1 MGAHRIMRSLL
12 VIGTLLAVMAVSTF
26 AEEKALED
34 DPVKEGERELAKMDT
49 NKDGVADLSEVI
61 AHMKNEFYKPEDNEK
76 NKISPEQADTKST
89 ADGKEYLEV
98 LDANKDGK
106 VTKDSSS
113 SISHMILLRLT
124 QSLTKPP
131 MRMRILMQMKIQSIP
146 MLTSKHAYPLYKL

>member
-76 NKISPEQADTKST
+76 NKISPEQAASKST

-98 LDANKDGK
+98 LDANKDGF
-106 VTKDSSS
+106 
-113 SISHMILLRLT
+113 I
-124 QSLTKPP
+124 
-131 MRMRILMQMKIQSIP
+131 
-146 MLTSKHAYPLYKL
+146 KHFTHDTAETDAELDEATDEDPDADEE

>member
-61 AHMKNEFYKPEDNEK
+61 AHMKKEFYKPEDNEK

-106 VTKDSSS
+106 VTKDEF
-113 SISHMILLRLT
+113 I
-124 QSLTKPP
+124 
-131 MRMRILMQMKIQSIP
+131 
-146 MLTSKHAYPLYKL
+146 KHFTHDTAETDAELDEATDADEDPDADPVDPDADE

>member
-1 MGAHRIMRSLL
+1 MGTHRIMRSLL

-76 NKISPEQADTKST
+76 NKISPEQAATKST

-98 LDANKDGK
+98 LEA
-106 VTKDSSS
+106 TKDEF
-113 SISHMILLRLT
+113 I
-124 QSLTKPP
+124 
-131 MRMRILMQMKIQSIP
+131 
-146 MLTSKHAYPLYKL
+146 KHFTHDTAETDAELDEATDEDPDADE